1 MAVGEDL
8 AAILAARPGA
18 APLDPPIR
26 NALRVTV
33 RGRALLN
40 LRGADAFNR
49 RRSDGFATPA
59 RREVASVIAG
69 PDPRR
74 GSFVAEQHTRRR
86 FFCEIWRTPPTRTRT
101 P

>member
-49 RRSDGFATPA
+49 RRSD
-59 RREVASVIAG
+59 REVASVIAG

-86 FFCEIWRTPPTRTRT
+86 FFLRNMADTANAP
-101 P
+101 